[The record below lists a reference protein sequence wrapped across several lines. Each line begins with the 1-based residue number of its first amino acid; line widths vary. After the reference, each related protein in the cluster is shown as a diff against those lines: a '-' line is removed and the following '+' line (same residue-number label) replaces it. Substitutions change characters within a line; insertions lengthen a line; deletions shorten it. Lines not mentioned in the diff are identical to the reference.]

1 MEGYG
6 AGRLALELRAGR
18 AGLEG
23 SVQSTTGVEGQRHK
37 EQLPGVTR
45 GLMNSDAFRSKA
57 DKRNEGRRQDG
68 DHESGRA
75 HGEVSST

>member
-6 AGRLALELRAGR
+6 AGGLALELRAGR

-23 SVQSTTGVEGQRHK
+23 SVQSTVDVEGQRHK

-45 GLMNSDAFRSKA
+45 GVTNSDVFISKA
-57 DKRNEGRRQDG
+57 DKGNK
-68 DHESGRA
+68 
-75 HGEVSST
+75 